1 MTAPSLGHIWVR
13 DAMHPGILTANP
25 ATPLRDVARQM
36 SEHRVH
42 AIALCESDSARKPW
56 GIITALDVAA
66 AAAGD
71 GDTTAGEVAATE
83 VVTISADAT
92 LDIAAKKLS
101 EHGLGHVIVVDEA
114 SGQPIGVLS
123 ALDIVVVYAS

>member
-1 MTAPSLGHIWVR
+1 
-13 DAMHPGILTANP
+13 MHPGILTTDP

-36 SEHRVH
+36 AERRVH
-42 AIALCESDSARKPW
+42 AIAVAEPDSARKPW

-66 AAAGD
+66 AAARD
-71 GDTTAGEVAATE
+71 DEPTAGEVATTE
-83 VVTISADAT
+83 VVTVSAGAT
-92 LDIAAKKLS
+92 LDIAANTLR